1 MPIWA
6 PVGGRPGVEMNGHS
20 TGAWSEVI
28 RHVDTGA
35 FAAAQ
40 PAAARG
46 GAPRAGA

>member
-6 PVGGRPGVEMNGHS
+6 PVGGRPGVAVNGHS

-28 RHVDTGA
+28 LHVDTDA

-40 PAAARG
+40 PR
-46 GAPRAGA
+46 PRRRQPPRWA